1 MKEYTVWVLKIIT
14 FDAGPSS
21 VFSGS
26 EHRRPEPSITFGKY
40 KVTSTLQGTRISR
53 SGCVL
58 SSDCKVY
65 GQFIRQN
72 VWSSDEETEAV
83 KGFGL
88 PRAEAERFA
97 DFPAKKSAPILGYNL
112 VSSERW
118 ST

>member
-1 MKEYTVWVLKIIT
+1 MKIIT

-26 EHRRPEPSITFGKY
+26 ELRRPEPSITFGKY

-72 VWSSDEETEAV
+72 VWSNDEETEAV
-83 KGFGL
+83 RASGSREPKPSGL
-88 PRAEAERFA
+88 LTSPLRSLRQYSAIIWFPLRGGALNPVAKAE
-97 DFPAKKSAPILGYNL
+97 
-112 VSSERW
+112 
-118 ST
+118 